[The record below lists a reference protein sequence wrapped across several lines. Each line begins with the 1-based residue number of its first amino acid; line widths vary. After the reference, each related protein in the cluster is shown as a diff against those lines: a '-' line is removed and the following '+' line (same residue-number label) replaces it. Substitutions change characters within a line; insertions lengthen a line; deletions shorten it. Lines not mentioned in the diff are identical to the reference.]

1 MRVQLKIT
9 GGVSYFPGLSQP
21 VVIDSDALPDDQ
33 AERLNHLLEQ
43 VHFFSLPPVVNTPA
57 PGAADYRQ
65 YTITVDDGDRHHV
78 VQATDPVENPEL
90 QALLDFLRKQ
100 KKS

>member
-21 VVIDSDALPDDQ
+21 VMIDSDALPGEQ
-33 AERLNHLLEQ
+33 AKKLNHLVEQ
-43 VHFFSLPPVVNTPA
+43 VHFFDLPSAVNTPA

-78 VQATDPVENPEL
+78 VQATDPVDNPEL
-90 QALLDFLRKQ
+90 QALLDFVRRQ
-100 KKS
+100 KR

>member
-1 MRVQLKIT
+1 MRVQLKVT

-21 VVIDSDALPDDQ
+21 IVIDSDALPSEQ
-33 AERLNHLLEQ
+33 ADRLNHLLEQ
-43 VHFFSLPPVVNTPA
+43 VRFFDLPPLINTPA

-65 YTITVDDGDRHHV
+65 YTITVDDDDRHHV

-90 QALLDFLRKQ
+90 QALLDFLRGRKR
-100 KKS
+100 